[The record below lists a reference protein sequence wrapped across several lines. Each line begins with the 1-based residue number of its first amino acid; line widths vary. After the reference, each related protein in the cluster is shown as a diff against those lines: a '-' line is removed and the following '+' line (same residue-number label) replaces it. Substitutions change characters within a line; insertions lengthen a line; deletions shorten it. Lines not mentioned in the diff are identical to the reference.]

1 MAQCEAKTRS
11 GRRCHKIAVSDD
23 RFCRSHQGTFDQ
35 KSAGLTIATGV
46 GSLIGHALAPGVGL
60 FVGGAFGYLFGKT
73 SQENEMAKKKVF
85 VSFDFDNDRMLKT
98 FIIGQSKLPDSPFEI
113 VDLSLKEAAPEKD
126 WERKADAAIARSDLV
141 LVLVGPHTWKAQGVL
156 KEIRMARARNI
167 KIIQMIGYKAGNYTR
182 VPDAG
187 QLYRW
192 SWENLKKLLAS

>member
-1 MAQCEAKTRS
+1 MGQCEAKIRS
-11 GRRCHKIAVSDD
+11 GRRCHKMAVHDD

-35 KSAGLTIATGV
+35 KSAELTIATGI
-46 GSLIGHALAPGVGL
+46 GSVIGHVLAPGLGF
-60 FVGGAFGYLFGKT
+60 FVGGALGYVFEKT
-73 SQENEMAKKKVF
+73 SQEDDMAKKKVF
-85 VSFDFDNDRMLKT
+85 VSFDFDNDKTLKT

-126 WERKADAAIARSDLV
+126 WECKADAAIARSDLV

-167 KIIQMIGYKAGNYTR
+167 KIIQMIGYKSGDYTR
-182 VPDAG
+182 VADAG

-192 SWENLKKLLAS
+192 SWDNLKKLLAS

>member
-1 MAQCEAKTRS
+1 
-11 GRRCHKIAVSDD
+11 
-23 RFCRSHQGTFDQ
+23 
-35 KSAGLTIATGV
+35 
-46 GSLIGHALAPGVGL
+46 
-60 FVGGAFGYLFGKT
+60 
-73 SQENEMAKKKVF
+73 MAKKKVF